1 MKDTLATLLLM
12 ATLGAVQAQ
21 VADPTTRAAVD
32 AEIRSLLAAGRGA
45 PARFT
50 RFRFDGEVR
59 LPIQGNAHA
68 VERSTP
74 WMRTQGQQDMVLSN
88 DGLGTV
94 WDSRWALG
102 EDARI
107 DVRDLYFQGR
117 THIWAVRGDG
127 RVLIDDSHGEI
138 GRTCMLRVF
147 AEATQ
152 SPTLLRTTALDFDVL
167 QAF

>member
-1 MKDTLATLLLM
+1 MDIILVEA
-12 ATLGAVQAQ
+12 G
-21 VADPTTRAAVD
+21 
-32 AEIRSLLAAGRGA
+32 ESRSFFVPSFCLRH
-45 PARFT
+45 R
-50 RFRFDGEVR
+50 VR

-107 DVRDLYFQGR
+107 DVRDLYFQGLSLI
-117 THIWAVRGDG
+117 HI
-127 RVLIDDSHGEI
+127 SE
-138 GRTCMLRVF
+138 
-147 AEATQ
+147 
-152 SPTLLRTTALDFDVL
+152 PTRPY
-167 QAF
+167 